1 MSEAFLSLG
10 SNIGDRILN
19 IQKAI
24 ESLKRIPESKI
35 VEISSLYETEPFGVT
50 DIQNKYIN
58 CCLKISTTLSSEILM
73 GCCLGIE
80 AALERVRKY
89 KFSPRTIDIDILIFD
104 DETKNKKNL
113 TLPHPEL
120 TKRAFVLIPLKEI
133 YGKEIINNI
142 NISESLKNC
151 DISTVKKLLFKI

>member
-1 MSEAFLSLG
+1 
-10 SNIGDRILN
+10 
-19 IQKAI
+19 
-24 ESLKRIPESKI
+24 
-35 VEISSLYETEPFGVT
+35 
-50 DIQNKYIN
+50 
-58 CCLKISTTLSSEILM
+58 M